1 MDQILDGVII
11 GAGAAGLTAAIY
23 WKRSSLFFV
32 LLDKGAPG
40 GKLNNIHQI
49 DNYPGLPHVSG
60 PDLAMYFFNQ
70 ATDLGVEVEYGD
82 VQRVEKEGDVFVV
95 SGDFGE
101 LRSKTV
107 LVATGTSL
115 SPKGVKGEKEH
126 LGKGVSYCAT
136 CDGAFYKGKDV
147 AVIGYQDHAVEDAL
161 YLSPLV
167 NRLYFVFSK
176 PLQASEEHER
186 QLKACTNVEWISG
199 KFLSVE
205 GDPRVDRIE
214 VQTEFGLQ
222 TISVSGVF
230 PLSDEQ
236 SASIFLAPLA
246 PMTEKGFLKVNE
258 ARMTSVPGL
267 FAAGDVVDKKL
278 RQIVNAAGEGA
289 EAATSAMAYARAW
302 RK

>member
-23 WKRSSLFFV
+23 WKRSSLSFV

-60 PDLAMYFFNQ
+60 PDLAMSFFNQ

-167 NRLYFVFSK
+167 NRLYFVFPK

-186 QLKACTNVEWISG
+186 QLTACANVEWVNG
-199 KFLSVE
+199 KLLSVE

>member
-11 GAGAAGLTAAIY
+11 GAGTAGLTAAIY
-23 WKRSSLFFV
+23 WKRSSLSFV

-40 GKLNNIHQI
+40 GKLNNIPQI

-167 NRLYFVFSK
+167 NRLYFVFPK

-186 QLKACTNVEWISG
+186 QLKACANVEWVNG
-199 KFLSVE
+199 KLLSVE

>member
-23 WKRSSLFFV
+23 WKRSSLSFV

-60 PDLAMYFFNQ
+60 PDLAMSFFNQ

-167 NRLYFVFSK
+167 NRLYFVFPK

-186 QLKACTNVEWISG
+186 QLKVCTNVEWVNG
-199 KFLSVE
+199 KLLSVE

>member
-1 MDQILDGVII
+1 MDQTLDGVII

-23 WKRSSLFFV
+23 WKRSSLSFV

-60 PDLAMYFFNQ
+60 PDLAMSFFNQ
-70 ATDLGVEVEYGD
+70 ATELGVEVQYGD
-82 VQRVEKEGDVFVV
+82 VQRVEKEGDVFIVF
-95 SGDFGE
+95 GDFGE

-167 NRLYFVFSK
+167 NRLYFVFPK
-176 PLQASEEHER
+176 LLQASEEHER
-186 QLKACTNVEWISG
+186 QLKACSNVEGIHG
-199 KFLSVE
+199 KLLSVE
-205 GDPRVDRIE
+205 GDLRVDRIE
-214 VQTEFGLQ
+214 IQTESGVQ
-222 TISVSGVF
+222 SISVSGVF

-236 SASIFLAPLA
+236 SASMFLAPLSPA
-246 PMTEKGFLKVNE
+246 TEKGFLKVNE

-302 RK
+302 GR

>member
-23 WKRSSLFFV
+23 WKRSSLSFV

-60 PDLAMYFFNQ
+60 PDLAMSFFNQ

-101 LRSKTV
+101 LRSKAV

-167 NRLYFVFSK
+167 NRLYFVFPK

-186 QLKACTNVEWISG
+186 QLKACANVEWVNG
-199 KFLSVE
+199 KLLSVE

>member
-23 WKRSSLFFV
+23 WKRSSLSFV

-60 PDLAMYFFNQ
+60 PDLAMSFFNQ

-167 NRLYFVFSK
+167 NRLYFVFPK

-186 QLKACTNVEWISG
+186 QLQASANVEWVNG
-199 KFLSVE
+199 KLLSVE

>member
-1 MDQILDGVII
+1 MIDIIII
-11 GAGAAGLTAAIY
+11 GGGAAGMTAALY
-23 WKRSSLFFV
+23 AKRSGKDV
-32 LLDKGAPG
+32 LIIERESFG
-40 GKLNNIHQI
+40 GQIATSPKVENFPSIKQISGLELSNNMFEQICDMGVNFECEDVLKIEKENDSFLVTTNYNKYISKAVIIANGVKHRKLNAI
-49 DNYPGLPHVSG
+49 
-60 PDLAMYFFNQ
+60 
-70 ATDLGVEVEYGD
+70 
-82 VQRVEKEGDVFVV
+82 
-95 SGDFGE
+95 GE
-101 LRSKTV
+101 DRL
-107 LVATGTSL
+107 
-115 SPKGVKGEKEH
+115 

-167 NRLYFVFSK
+167 NRLYFVFPK

-186 QLKACTNVEWISG
+186 QLKACANVEWVNG
-199 KFLSVE
+199 KLLSVE

>member
-1 MDQILDGVII
+1 
-11 GAGAAGLTAAIY
+11 
-23 WKRSSLFFV
+23 
-32 LLDKGAPG
+32 
-40 GKLNNIHQI
+40 
-49 DNYPGLPHVSG
+49 
-60 PDLAMYFFNQ
+60 MYEQ
-70 ATDLGVEVEYGD
+70 M
-82 VQRVEKEGDVFVV
+82 
-95 SGDFGE
+95 
-101 LRSKTV
+101 
-107 LVATGTSL
+107 TSL
-115 SPKGVKGEKEH
+115 ESVTHEIGEVALIRYGNRMFEIFLKDNSTIYSRSVIVASGTEH
-126 LGKGVSYCAT
+126 KTLNLNTKNIYYCAT

-167 NRLYFVFSK
+167 NRLYFVFPK

-186 QLKACTNVEWISG
+186 QLKACANVEWVNG
-199 KFLSVE
+199 KLLSVE

-222 TISVSGVF
+222 TISVSGVL

-267 FAAGDVVDKKL
+267 FAAGDVLDKKL

>member
-23 WKRSSLFFV
+23 WKRSSLSFA

-60 PDLAMYFFNQ
+60 PDLAMSFFNQ

-82 VQRVEKEGDVFVV
+82 VQRVEKEGDVFVI

-147 AVIGYQDHAVEDAL
+147 AVIGYQDHAAEDAL

-167 NRLYFVFSK
+167 NRLYFVFPK

-186 QLKACTNVEWISG
+186 QLKACTNVEWVNG
-199 KFLSVE
+199 KLLSVK

-214 VQTEFGLQ
+214 IQMESGLQ
-222 TISVSGVF
+222 SISVSGVF

-236 SASIFLAPLA
+236 SASMFLAPLS

>member
-23 WKRSSLFFV
+23 WKRSSLSFV

-60 PDLAMYFFNQ
+60 PDLAMSFFNQ

-147 AVIGYQDHAVEDAL
+147 AAIGYQDHAVEDAL

-167 NRLYFVFSK
+167 NRLYFVFPK

-186 QLKACTNVEWISG
+186 QLKACPNVEWIPG
-199 KFLSVE
+199 NLVSVQ
-205 GDPRVDRIE
+205 GDPRVDRMEIR
-214 VQTEFGLQ
+214 TESGLQ

-236 SASIFLAPLA
+236 SASTFLAPLS

-258 ARMTSVPGL
+258 ARMASVPGL